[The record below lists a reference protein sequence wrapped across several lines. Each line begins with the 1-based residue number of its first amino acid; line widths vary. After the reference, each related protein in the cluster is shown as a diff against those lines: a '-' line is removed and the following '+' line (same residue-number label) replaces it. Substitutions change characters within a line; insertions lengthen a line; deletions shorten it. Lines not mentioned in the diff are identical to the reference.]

1 MIDKGDGEVGGKE
14 RRREKRMEKK
24 RGGIMIKYGLLILF
38 VVFGVLS
45 SQAQQERK
53 FIREG
58 NELFEKQDFEKA
70 EVEYRK
76 AADKKNESFEAAFN
90 MADALYKQKKYDEAL
105 QQFSALAKQQTDKQR
120 LGEIYH
126 NIGNT
131 LLSME
136 KTEESIEAYKESLR
150 NRPDS
155 EQTKYNLEFA
165 RHKQQQDN
173 KDQNQ
178 DQNKDQNQD
187 QNKDQQNQDQN
198 KDQKDQNQDQKDQD
212 QQNKDQNQDQ
222 QDQNKDQKDQKK
234 DQQDQNK
241 DQQNKDRQ
249 DQQDQKDRQ
258 PQEGKISKED
268 AERLLEALQND
279 EKDVQEKVQKQKAQE
294 QKAKRMKIDKNW

>member
-1 MIDKGDGEVGGKE
+1 
-14 RRREKRMEKK
+14 
-24 RGGIMIKYGLLILF
+24 MIKSMIITVVTLLAAWPAI
-38 VVFGVLS
+38 
-45 SQAQQERK
+45 AQQERK

-76 AADKKNESFEAAFN
+76 AADKKANSFEAAFN

-105 QQFSALAKQQTDKQR
+105 EQFSALAKQETDKER

-131 LLSME
+131 LLAME
-136 KTEESIEAYKESLR
+136 KTDESIEAYKNSLR
-150 NRPDS
+150 NRPAS

-165 RHKQQQDN
+165 RHKQQQD
-173 KDQNQ
+173 
-178 DQNKDQNQD
+178 
-187 QNKDQQNQDQN
+187 QQNQDQN
-198 KDQKDQNQDQKDQD
+198 KDKKKDQNKEQNKDNQD
-212 QQNKDQNQDQ
+212 QNKDQNQDQ
-222 QDQNKDQKDQKK
+222 QDQNKDQQDQNKDRQDQNKDQQNK

-249 DQQDQKDRQ
+249 DQNKDQQNKNDQNKDQ
-258 PQEGKISKED
+258 QQQHPQQQQGKISKED

-279 EKDVQEKVQKQKAQE
+279 EKNVQEKVQKQKAQE
-294 QKAKRMKIDKNW
+294 QKAKKMKIEKDW

>member
-249 DQQDQKDRQ
+249 DRQDQKDRQ

>member
-1 MIDKGDGEVGGKE
+1 MAAI
-14 RRREKRMEKK
+14 
-24 RGGIMIKYGLLILF
+24 
-38 VVFGVLS
+38 
-45 SQAQQERK
+45 AQQERK

-76 AADKKNESFEAAFN
+76 AADKKANSFEAAFN

-105 QQFSALAKQQTDKQR
+105 EQFSALAKQETDKER

-131 LLSME
+131 LLAME
-136 KTEESIEAYKESLR
+136 KTDESIEAYKNSLR
-150 NRPDS
+150 NRPAS

-165 RHKQQQDN
+165 RHKQQQDQ
-173 KDQNQ
+173 QNQ
-178 DQNKDQNQD
+178 DQNKDQNKG
-187 QNKDQQNQDQN
+187 QNKDRTRII
-198 KDQKDQNQDQKDQD
+198 KD
-212 QQNKDQNQDQ
+212 QNKDQNQDQ
-222 QDQNKDQKDQKK
+222 QDQNKDQQDQNKDRQDQNKDQQNK

-249 DQQDQKDRQ
+249 DQNKDQQNKNDQNKDQQQQQ
-258 PQEGKISKED
+258 PQQQQGKISKED

-279 EKDVQEKVQKQKAQE
+279 EKNVQEKVQKQKAQNRK
-294 QKAKRMKIDKNW
+294 QRK

>member
-1 MIDKGDGEVGGKE
+1 
-14 RRREKRMEKK
+14 
-24 RGGIMIKYGLLILF
+24 MIKYGLLILF

-178 DQNKDQNQD
+178 DQNQD

-249 DQQDQKDRQ
+249 DRQDQKDRQ

>member
-1 MIDKGDGEVGGKE
+1 
-14 RRREKRMEKK
+14 
-24 RGGIMIKYGLLILF
+24 MIKSMIITVVTLLAAWPAI
-38 VVFGVLS
+38 
-45 SQAQQERK
+45 AQQERK

-76 AADKKNESFEAAFN
+76 AADKKANSFEAAFN

-105 QQFSALAKQQTDKQR
+105 EQFSALAKQETDKER

-131 LLSME
+131 LLAME
-136 KTEESIEAYKESLR
+136 KTDESIEAYKNSLR
-150 NRPDS
+150 NRPAS

-165 RHKQQQDN
+165 RHKQQQDQ
-173 KDQNQ
+173 QNQ
-178 DQNKDQNQD
+178 DQNKDQNKDQNND
-187 QNKDQQNQDQN
+187 QNKDNQD
-198 KDQKDQNQDQKDQD
+198 
-212 QQNKDQNQDQ
+212 QNKDQNQDQ
-222 QDQNKDQKDQKK
+222 QDQNKDQQDQNKDRQDQNKDQQNK

-249 DQQDQKDRQ
+249 DQNKDQQNKNDQNKDQ
-258 PQEGKISKED
+258 QQQHPQQQQGKISKED

-279 EKDVQEKVQKQKAQE
+279 EKNVQEKVQKQKAQE
-294 QKAKRMKIDKNW
+294 QKAKKMKIEKDW

>member
-1 MIDKGDGEVGGKE
+1 MLKPI
-14 RRREKRMEKK
+14 
-24 RGGIMIKYGLLILF
+24 IIFAL
-38 VVFGVLS
+38 VFWGVMPLM
-45 SQAQQERK
+45 AQQERK

-58 NELFEKQDFEKA
+58 NELFEKQNFEKA

-76 AADKKNESFEAAFN
+76 AADKKMDSFEAAFN

-105 QQFSALAKQQTDKQR
+105 QQFTNLAKSEKDKER

-150 NRPDS
+150 NRPNA

-165 RHKQQQDN
+165 RHKQQQD
-173 KDQNQ
+173 QQ

-187 QNKDQQNQDQN
+187 QNKDQNKDQNQDQN
-198 KDQKDQNQDQKDQD
+198 KDQQDKD
-212 QQNKDQNQDQ
+212 QNKDQNKDQ
-222 QDQNKDQKDQKK
+222 QDQNK

-241 DQQNKDRQ
+241 DQQNKQDQ
-249 DQQDQKDRQ
+249 NKDQQDQQQQ
-258 PQEGKISKED
+258 PQQQEGKISKED

-279 EKDVQEKVQKQKAQE
+279 EKNVQEKVQKQKAQE

>member
-1 MIDKGDGEVGGKE
+1 MIDKGGGEVGGKE

-38 VVFGVLS
+38 VMFGVLS

-178 DQNKDQNQD
+178 DQNQD

>member
-1 MIDKGDGEVGGKE
+1 MVKSMIITVVT
-14 RRREKRMEKK
+14 
-24 RGGIMIKYGLLILF
+24 LLAAWPAI
-38 VVFGVLS
+38 
-45 SQAQQERK
+45 AQQERK

-76 AADKKNESFEAAFN
+76 AADKKANSFEAAFN

-105 QQFSALAKQQTDKQR
+105 EQFSALAKQETDKER

-131 LLSME
+131 LLAME
-136 KTEESIEAYKESLR
+136 KTDESIEAYKNSLR
-150 NRPDS
+150 NRPAS

-165 RHKQQQDN
+165 RHKQQQD
-173 KDQNQ
+173 
-178 DQNKDQNQD
+178 
-187 QNKDQQNQDQN
+187 QQNQDQN
-198 KDQKDQNQDQKDQD
+198 KDQKKDQNKDQNKD
-212 QQNKDQNQDQ
+212 NQDQNKDQNQDQ
-222 QDQNKDQKDQKK
+222 QDQNKDQQDQNKDRQDQNKDQQNK

-249 DQQDQKDRQ
+249 DQNKDQQNKNDQNKDQ
-258 PQEGKISKED
+258 QQQHPQQQQGKISKED

-279 EKDVQEKVQKQKAQE
+279 EKNVQEKVQKQKAQE
-294 QKAKRMKIDKNW
+294 QKAKKMKIEKDW

>member
-1 MIDKGDGEVGGKE
+1 
-14 RRREKRMEKK
+14 
-24 RGGIMIKYGLLILF
+24 MIKSMIITVVTLLAAWPAI
-38 VVFGVLS
+38 
-45 SQAQQERK
+45 AQQERK

-76 AADKKNESFEAAFN
+76 AADKKANSFEAAFN

-105 QQFSALAKQQTDKQR
+105 EQFSALAKQETDKER

-131 LLSME
+131 LLAME
-136 KTEESIEAYKESLR
+136 KTDESIEAYKNSLR
-150 NRPDS
+150 NRPAS

-165 RHKQQQDN
+165 RHKQQQDQ
-173 KDQNQ
+173 QNQ
-178 DQNKDQNQD
+178 DQNKDQNKDQNED
-187 QNKDQQNQDQN
+187 QNKDNQD
-198 KDQKDQNQDQKDQD
+198 
-212 QQNKDQNQDQ
+212 QNKDQNQDQ
-222 QDQNKDQKDQKK
+222 QDQNKDQQDQNKDRQDQNKDQQNK

-249 DQQDQKDRQ
+249 DQNKDQQNKNDQNKDQ
-258 PQEGKISKED
+258 QQQHPQQQQGKISKED

-279 EKDVQEKVQKQKAQE
+279 EKNVQEKVQKQKAQE
-294 QKAKRMKIDKNW
+294 QKAKKMKIEKDW

>member
-1 MIDKGDGEVGGKE
+1 
-14 RRREKRMEKK
+14 
-24 RGGIMIKYGLLILF
+24 MIKSMIITVVTLLAAWPAI
-38 VVFGVLS
+38 
-45 SQAQQERK
+45 AQQERK

-76 AADKKNESFEAAFN
+76 AADKKANSFEAAFN

-105 QQFSALAKQQTDKQR
+105 EQFSALAKQETDKER

-131 LLSME
+131 LLAME
-136 KTEESIEAYKESLR
+136 KTDESIEAYKNSLR
-150 NRPDS
+150 NRPAS

-165 RHKQQQDN
+165 RHKQQQDQ
-173 KDQNQ
+173 QNQ
-178 DQNKDQNQD
+178 DQNKDQNKEQNKD
-187 QNKDQQNQDQN
+187 QNKDNQD
-198 KDQKDQNQDQKDQD
+198 
-212 QQNKDQNQDQ
+212 QNKDQNQDQ
-222 QDQNKDQKDQKK
+222 QDQNKDQQDQNKDRQDQNKDQQNK

-249 DQQDQKDRQ
+249 DQNKDQQNKNDQNKDQ
-258 PQEGKISKED
+258 QQQHPQQQQGKISKED

-279 EKDVQEKVQKQKAQE
+279 EKNVQEKVQKQKAQE
-294 QKAKRMKIDKNW
+294 QKAKKMKIEKDW